1 MRPIVTTVMTCHRI
15 GRVIRV
21 RQTNRAVE
29 HATFYPSLSVIAG
42 ADSVIAGTVYAR
54 DLHT

>member
-1 MRPIVTTVMTCHRI
+1 MRPIVTAVMTCRRI

-21 RQTNRAVE
+21 RQTE

-42 ADSVIAGTVYAR
+42 AESVIAGTVYAR